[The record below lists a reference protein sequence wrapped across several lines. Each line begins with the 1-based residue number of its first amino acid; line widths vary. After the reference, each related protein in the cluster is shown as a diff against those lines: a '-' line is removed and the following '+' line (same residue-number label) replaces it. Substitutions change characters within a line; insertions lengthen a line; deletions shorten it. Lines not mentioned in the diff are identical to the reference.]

1 MTTPPS
7 SNNLTLEKLF
17 PKGTNIV
24 LNNNDYVYQLSDM
37 DIKTGLVSFTVTSS
51 KGFIRIDK
59 ASRYTVKNPQIFFN
73 NVKTHLQNLKEFDK
87 RVLPL
92 TADNIAINNT
102 FVEILQ
108 FFIFSCS
115 ENSLNLESYDPA
127 KKSYIY
133 IRGNSIRTLS
143 YLYYLYLLDKGE
155 QLLDEGGLPHPSAVN
170 INFPS
175 DFKIDLEPEPSF
187 IRNLC
192 PPLTICPINTPIF
205 KLLLLIIF
213 MLIAYIVYKLRT
225 KRV

>member
-1 MTTPPS
+1 
-7 SNNLTLEKLF
+7 
-17 PKGTNIV
+17 
-24 LNNNDYVYQLSDM
+24 M
-37 DIKTGLVSFTVTSS
+37 DIKTGLVSFTATHSG
-51 KGFIRIDK
+51 KGFIKIDK

-133 IRGNSIRTLS
+133 IQGNSIRTLS
-143 YLYYLYLLDKGE
+143 NLYYLYLLDKGE
-155 QLLDEGGLPHPSAVN
+155 QLLDKDGLPPPDVN
-170 INFPS
+170 INFPP
-175 DFKIDLEPEPSF
+175 DFKIDIDPQPGF

-192 PPLTICPINTPIF
+192 PPLTIYPINTPIF